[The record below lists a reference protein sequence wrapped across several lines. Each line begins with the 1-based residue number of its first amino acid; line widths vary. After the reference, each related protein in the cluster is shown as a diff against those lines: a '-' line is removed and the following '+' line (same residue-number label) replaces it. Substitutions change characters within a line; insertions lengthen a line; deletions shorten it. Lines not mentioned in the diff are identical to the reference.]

1 MSYECQLNILH
12 IIILTHIISYVYFVK
27 YISKFSNGCNLDFD
41 KLPKTCLIL
50 RSCTFFSCA
59 RNSYSH
65 PDLRLIHHALSLSPV
80 SMKKHRFVVK
90 KDTGPSRYIQ
100 TEVFVNAPADV
111 ARADVAQA
119 VHETYSAAFFQP
131 NLYFDHRTVRVLKYI
146 PESREYEF
154 IGNTKSL
161 KY

>member
-1 MSYECQLNILH
+1 MSVIE
-12 IIILTHIISYVYFVK
+12 
-27 YISKFSNGCNLDFD
+27 
-41 KLPKTCLIL
+41 
-50 RSCTFFSCA
+50 
-59 RNSYSH
+59 
-65 PDLRLIHHALSLSPV
+65 LSWTA
-80 SMKKHRFVVK
+80 K
-90 KDTGPSRYIQ
+90 KDTGPYKYIE

-131 NLYFDHRTVRVLKYI
+131 DLYFDHRTVRVLKYI

-161 KY
+161 KH